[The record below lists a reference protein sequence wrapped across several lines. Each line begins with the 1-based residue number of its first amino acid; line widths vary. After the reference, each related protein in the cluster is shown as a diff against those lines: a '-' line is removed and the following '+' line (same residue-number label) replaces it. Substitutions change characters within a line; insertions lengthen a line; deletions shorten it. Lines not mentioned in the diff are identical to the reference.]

1 MAYIGEKYSK
11 SSWTEGLTSGM
22 EQRIEALEDKMA
34 ELQSY
39 VAEQTPFVDE
49 EQVPEPLFDN
59 DRGDLIDALKVA
71 HKGLKPGATATQNNI
86 AYYAVR
92 GILSQEE
99 D

>member
-1 MAYIGEKYSK
+1 MTYIGEKYSE
-11 SSWTEGLTSGM
+11 SNWAEGLTSGM
-22 EQRIEALEDKMA
+22 EQRIEAIENKVA
-34 ELQSY
+34 ELQDY
-39 VAEQTPFVDE
+39 VAEQTPFTDVFVDK
-49 EQVPEPLFDN
+49 FS

-71 HKGLKPGATATQNNI
+71 HKGLKPGATATQHNI